1 MSRNST
7 IRENQTL
14 VLALLRS
21 AQLFHRRMNP
31 VFKAA
36 GLTSSQWDVLETLN
50 TKGNLSVNQLMT
62 HTLGTSGNLDVVI
75 KNLVQLE
82 LVEKAIDQHDRRA
95 RTVRLTPKGTKMVAE
110 FMPLHNR
117 ELDRIFTQLSST
129 QKRRTISSLN
139 QLRKSLTQTS

>member
-62 HTLGTSGNLDVVI
+62 LTLGTSGNLDIVI

-95 RTVRLTPKGTKMVAE
+95 RTVRLTSKGTKKVAE